1 MKKFFLLMLV
11 LLVTYLPLL
20 SEQNEN
26 SVKILLKSK
35 LRSFDQEELAKLQEI
50 LNNCENF
57 NNSNKKLILVD
68 ALKEKAF
75 AIDTMEFKGQ
85 EVPLEKADD
94 LRKEWLLKELERLTQ
109 QNNELFQ
116 ECSRCKDYMQDLNKL
131 HLMFDGNGLLIDSQK
146 MESRVSDVV
155 VSPPDI
161 GMIVLKPSESET
173 RSADFTRLLLQE
185 SKECIQ
191 EIQKILGKK

>member
-1 MKKFFLLMLV
+1 MLV